1 MNQAR
6 YYVYSKYSTTRKAMK
21 NFTTREAARNYK
33 RGQNDPSRY
42 GIYDR
47 EAMSPIR

>member
-1 MNQAR
+1 MSNAR

-21 NFTTREAARNYK
+21 NFQTREAARNFK
-33 RGQNDPSRY
+33 RGQNDPTRY

-47 EAMSPIR
+47 DNMTTIR

>member
-1 MNQAR
+1 MSQSR
-6 YYVYSKYSTTRKAMK
+6 YYVYSKFSVTRKAMK
-21 NFTTREAARNYK
+21 NFATREAARTFK

-47 EAMSPIR
+47 HSMDVIR